1 MFTAIIAQKEYID
14 KVSEYKLFLKPF
26 LDKKDIAFCEW
37 NTNGERF
44 SEMLPSLPEI
54 VGRRKDWR
62 AVIICDESGL
72 ESKNPFDLVK
82 SLPEPF
88 AGSIIGEIDEGNFA
102 EYESYRTNEHNKKL
116 IAYEEAS
123 KNPLTR
129 IATFFCDGP
138 TVTMPES
145 GLLDDPAYAR
155 YIAEMQKKELLRK
168 EIKGDEVLL
177 TSAPTEIICVAKRTL
192 ADMHEDYEVTWSTH
206 NENEYSRFY
215 DRNMYFDRM
224 RYLVFDI
231 LPRTQRN
238 YSFDYVRFLYATM
251 LLASND
257 IPFGSLSPNRVYNL
271 DCETDETALRELLC
285 GYETKLD
292 LTKTMLEQR
301 ISDLQSKRPARL
313 TDREAESIFCAK
325 VNIPVTFSED
335 MDRSSLYVS
344 SKGIGLSDGCPS
356 DEYVVWDTGYK
367 NSKKTLHNMLK
378 QIRRSLKRAATECRA
393 EDNAD
398 LTKIGELNEFQID
411 DVKEHIGNEELS
423 MLSVPVPDIYDEDL
437 YLERL
442 GEDSKEVKKK
452 IEQRMSRSATLAISC
467 IAVFLFA
474 LGFFTMF
481 WMNSDSGFFN
491 MSATVLITASAVG
504 AFMLTAIVALFFLR
518 RALTKL
524 FKQYNRTAESIS
536 AEMGSAMA
544 NYSMYLG
551 HVCNVRRGFMVLN
564 KAESHEDPD
573 KARIIL
579 YRKHILD
586 IEAAKASVKEIFG
599 HYMVDNTDIDASGVF
614 EYDYNFDRP
623 VEYIYT
629 FPFSDGKVRTIDFI
643 YSGNKIEVPVDFVR
657 NITVRREEIYE

>member
-26 LDKKDIAFCEW
+26 LDRKDVAFCEW
-37 NTNGERF
+37 NTDGERF

-54 VGRRKDWR
+54 VGRRKEWR
-62 AVIICDESGL
+62 AVVICDESGL
-72 ESKNPFDLVK
+72 GSKNPFDLVR

-88 AGSIIGEIDEGNFA
+88 SGTIIGELDEGNYA
-102 EYESYRTNEHNKKL
+102 EYEEYRKNEHNKKL
-116 IAYEEAS
+116 CAYEEAA

-145 GLLDDPAYAR
+145 LLSDDPAYPR
-155 YIAEMQKKELLRK
+155 YIAEIQKKEELRK
-168 EIKGDEVLL
+168 TIKGDEVLL
-177 TSAPTEIICVAKRTL
+177 TSQPTEVICVAKRTL
-192 ADMHEDYEVTWSTH
+192 EDMREDYEVTWSTH

-257 IPFGSLSPNRVYNL
+257 IPFGSLSPNRIYNL

-285 GYETKLD
+285 GYEAKLD
-292 LTKTMLEQR
+292 LTKVMLEQR
-301 ISDLQSKRPARL
+301 ISELQSKRPARL

-325 VNIPVTFSED
+325 VSIPVTFSED
-335 MDRSSLYVS
+335 VDRKSLYVPT
-344 SKGIGLSDGCPS
+344 KGIGLSDGCPA
-356 DEYVVWDTGYK
+356 DECVVWDTGYK
-367 NSKKTLHNMLK
+367 NSKKALHNMLK
-378 QIRRSLKRAATECRA
+378 QIRRSLKRAATDCRT

-411 DVKEHIGNEELS
+411 DVREHIGNEELS

-437 YLERL
+437 YVQRL
-442 GEDSKEVKKK
+442 SDDSKEVKKK
-452 IEQRMSRSATLAISC
+452 IEQRMSRSATVAISC
-467 IAVFLFA
+467 IAVLLFA

-491 MSATVLITASAVG
+491 MSATLIITASAVG
-504 AFMLTAIVALFFLR
+504 AFMLVALIALFFLR
-518 RALTKL
+518 HALIKR
-524 FKQYNRTAESIS
+524 FKQYNRTAQDIS
-536 AEMGSAMA
+536 NEIDGAMA
-544 NYSMYLG
+544 SYSMYLG
-551 HVCNVRRGFMVLN
+551 HVCNIRRGFMVLN
-564 KAESHEDPD
+564 KAETHEDPD
-573 KARIIL
+573 KALVIL
-579 YRKHILD
+579 YRKHIID
-586 IEAAKASVKEIFG
+586 IETAKASAKEIFG
-599 HYMVDNTDIDASGVF
+599 HYMVDNTGFDASGIF
-614 EYDYNFDRP
+614 EYDYNFERP
-623 VEYIYT
+623 VEYIYP
-629 FPFSDGKVRTIDFI
+629 FPFTDGKVRTIDFI